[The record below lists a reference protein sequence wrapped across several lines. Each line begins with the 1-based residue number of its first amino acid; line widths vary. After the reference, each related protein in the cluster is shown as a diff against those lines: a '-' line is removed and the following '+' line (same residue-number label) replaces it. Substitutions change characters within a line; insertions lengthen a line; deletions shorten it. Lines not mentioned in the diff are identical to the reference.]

1 MQKWTFLVNI
11 LLGNRNFQEGDFS
24 NPFSLGFLALSGAD
38 SDLCSVQETQ
48 RRGFLGLYV
57 S

>member
-11 LLGNRNFQEGDFS
+11 LLGSRSFQEGDFS
-24 NPFSLGFLALSGAD
+24 NPFPLGFLALSGAD

>member
-1 MQKWTFLVNI
+1 MQKWTFLVDI

>member
-11 LLGNRNFQEGDFS
+11 LLGNRNFEEGDFS
-24 NPFSLGFLALSGAD
+24 NAFPLGFLALSEAD
-38 SDLCSVQETQ
+38 SDLWCVQETQ
-48 RRGFLGLYV
+48 RRGFLDLYV